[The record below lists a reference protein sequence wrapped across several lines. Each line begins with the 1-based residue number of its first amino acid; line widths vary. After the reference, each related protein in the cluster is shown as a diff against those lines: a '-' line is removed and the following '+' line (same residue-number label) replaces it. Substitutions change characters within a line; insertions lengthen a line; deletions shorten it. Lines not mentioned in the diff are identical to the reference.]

1 VGSFTYLFLILIWSM
16 PLIVLQWLVGGD
28 ILLRRWK
35 VLLPGVLVPS
45 LYLTLVASFALRSET
60 WAINPTQSLNVFI
73 PIIHVPIE
81 EPLFFLATNTF
92 IVQGMILIWTPTM
105 RQRVLALLQRLAR
118 FARRGPAAVET
129 EPRD

>member
-1 VGSFTYLFLILIWSM
+1 LGSFTYLFLILIWSM

-35 VLLPGVLVPS
+35 VLLPGVLIPS
-45 LYLTLVASFALRSET
+45 VYLTLGASFALRSET

-81 EPLFFLATNTF
+81 ELLLFLATNTF
-92 IVQGMILIWTPTM
+92 IVQGMILLWTPTI
-105 RQRVLALLQRLAR
+105 RQRMTALFQRLVR
-118 FARRGPAAVET
+118 FARRGPEAVET
-129 EPRD
+129 EPQD